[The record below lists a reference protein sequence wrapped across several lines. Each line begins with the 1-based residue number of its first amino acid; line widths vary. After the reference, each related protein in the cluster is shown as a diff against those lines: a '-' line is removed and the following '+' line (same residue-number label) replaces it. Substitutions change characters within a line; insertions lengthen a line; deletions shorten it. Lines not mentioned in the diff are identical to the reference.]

1 VAARGVPPPLDP
13 VVVVVDELGLPPTS
27 ALCVPFWLPASEKL
41 LPESEVDQVVVPPL
55 LLPLAL
61 LMEAT
66 ILVMGVVSVDIVFD
80 CTCWWPMSSAPGPPP
95 SAVARSCC

>member
-1 VAARGVPPPLDP
+1 

-80 CTCWWPMSSAPGPPP
+80 CTYMRHVLVANVKCARGP
-95 SAVARSCC
+95 AQRSCAFMLLTC